1 MIEHQHE
8 LDATGLLCPLPV
20 LKFKKMIKQLLTGAV
35 IKISATDPDSVKDFN
50 IFTKM
55 KNFELLGSTDTDGVF
70 TFIVKI

>member
-35 IKISATDPDSVKDFN
+35 IKISATDPDAVKDFN